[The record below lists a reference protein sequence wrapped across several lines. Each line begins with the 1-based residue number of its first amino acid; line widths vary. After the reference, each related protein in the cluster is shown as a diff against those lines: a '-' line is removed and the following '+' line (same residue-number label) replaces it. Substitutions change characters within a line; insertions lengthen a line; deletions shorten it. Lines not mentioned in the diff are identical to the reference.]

1 MGGVQMKVQKVNLS
15 ETFQRFDDFWSPQII
30 GEVNDF
36 HVKLV
41 KVEGKFIWHQHEL
54 EDELFLVVKGQL
66 TIQLRDE
73 ELVLEEGELVII
85 PRGVEH
91 RPVADKETHLLVFEP
106 ASTINTGNVT
116 DERTIEK
123 PERL

>member
-1 MGGVQMKVQKVNLS
+1 MQKVNLS
-15 ETFQRFDDFWSPQII
+15 KAFLRFDDFWSPKII

-41 KVEGKFIWHQHEL
+41 KVEGEFIWHQHES

-66 TIQLRDE
+66 TIQMRDE

-91 RPVADKETHLLVFEP
+91 RPVADQETHLLVFEP
-106 ASTINTGNVT
+106 VTTRNTGNVI
-116 DERTIEK
+116 DERTVEK

>member
-91 RPVADKETHLLVFEP
+91 RPVADQETHLLVFEP

>member
-1 MGGVQMKVQKVNLS
+1 MQKINLS
-15 ETFQRFDDFWSPQII
+15 EAFHRFDDFWSPKII

-41 KVEGKFIWHQHEL
+41 KVKGDFIWHQHKS

-66 TIQLRDE
+66 TIQFRDS
-73 ELVLEEGELVII
+73 ELVLEEGELAII

-91 RPVADKETHLLVFEP
+91 RPVADRETHLIIFEP
-106 ASTINTGNVT
+106 DTTRNTGNVI
-116 DERTIEK
+116 DERTVEN
-123 PERL
+123 PEHL

>member
-15 ETFQRFDDFWSPQII
+15 EMFQRFDDFWSPKII

-41 KVEGKFIWHQHEL
+41 KVEGEFIWHQHES
-54 EDELFLVVKGQL
+54 EDEFFLVVKGQL
-66 TIQLRDE
+66 TIQLRNE

-85 PRGVEH
+85 PRSVEH

>member
-1 MGGVQMKVQKVNLS
+1 MKVQKVNLS
-15 ETFQRFDDFWSPQII
+15 EIFQRFDDFWSPKII

-41 KVEGKFIWHQHEL
+41 KVEGEFIWHQHES

-66 TIQLRDE
+66 TIQLRNE

-85 PRGVEH
+85 PRSVEH

>member
-1 MGGVQMKVQKVNLS
+1 MKVQKVNLS
-15 ETFQRFDDFWSPQII
+15 ETFQRFDDFWSPKII

-41 KVEGKFIWHQHEL
+41 KVEGEFIWHQHES
-54 EDELFLVVKGQL
+54 EDELFLVVNGQL
-66 TIQLRDE
+66 TIQFRDS
-73 ELVLEEGELVII
+73 ELVLEEGELAVV

-91 RPVADKETHLLVFEP
+91 CPVADKETHLLVFET
-106 ASTINTGNVT
+106 ASTINTGDVT
-116 DERTIEK
+116 DDRTIEK

>member
-73 ELVLEEGELVII
+73 KLVLEEGELVII

>member
-1 MGGVQMKVQKVNLS
+1 MKVQKVNLS

-91 RPVADKETHLLVFEP
+91 RPVADQETHLLVFEP